1 MRNGSDEIAGGRVLD
16 LSKPEVA
23 DWVEEE
29 VESLISV
36 ISWICSVSITI
47 IESATAPADK

>member
-1 MRNGSDEIAGGRVLD
+1 MELEAVGRNAKLREEHPDFIMRNGSDEIAGGRVLD

-29 VESLISV
+29 VESLI
-36 ISWICSVSITI
+36 
-47 IESATAPADK
+47 